1 MFITNSKSI
10 QCFVV
15 GSKFN
20 LRFICEVTVS
30 GHNYVGV
37 GNSTN
42 KKDAQGNASKDYL
55 LYLTRQ
61 GLVSYDSLPSVSSFI
76 LLVKPIIITIIH

>member
-1 MFITNSKSI
+1 MFITNYRNFEYFIS
-10 QCFVV
+10 

-20 LRFICEVTVS
+20 LRFICEVTVG

-55 LYLTRQ
+55 SYLTRQ
-61 GLVSYDSLPSVSSFI
+61 GLVSADSLPSVSSLI
-76 LLVKPIIITIIH
+76 